1 MTTAAQRL
9 IALSKLPSGT
19 AAAHLMA
26 RALSPGNAGQRLV
39 AISGIAVG
47 TAAAHLIAAVQLLP
61 LPSTE
66 IAVSASST
74 AIEIEISTDAIGL
87 TDWSSQPAA
96 AVAVIDAV
104 ASTAVVEPQATASG
118 GTAVTSDVTQ
128 PDVASSITAI
138 EATVTTVVAKPEASG
153 GTAVSFTYR
162 QASIAFDFGRT
173 LPPIN
178 LTDLLYATD
187 ELAIV
192 TLPNE
197 KSDGMRLTT
206 SGRMLIQN
214 YTSPTYFQDDYV
226 GSVRAFT

>member
-1 MTTAAQRL
+1 VKVDPKA
-9 IALSKLPSGT
+9 IALQGIGFGVLAVATLGFHTVDTTYLPQ
-19 AAAHLMA
+19 A
-26 RALSPGNAGQRLV
+26 P
-39 AISGIAVG
+39 
-47 TAAAHLIAAVQLLP
+47 
-61 LPSTE
+61 
-66 IAVSASST
+66 
-74 AIEIEISTDAIGL
+74 IEIEASTNAIGL
-87 TDWSSQPAA
+87 TDWSSRPAA
-96 AVAVIDAV
+96 AAAAVIDAV
-104 ASTAVVEPQATASG
+104 ASTAVVEPQATITG
-118 GTAVTSDVTQ
+118 GTAVTSDATQ
-128 PDVASSITAI
+128 PDVASSITAV
-138 EATVTTVVAKPEASG
+138 EATVTAVVAKPEASG

-206 SGRMLIQN
+206 SGRMLIQS

-226 GSVRAFT
+226 GSVRTFT